1 MKKAILIW
9 LLLQLTVSAFA
20 FGRVTVEQLNRV
32 VVSSHGKSDGKIADR
47 LFGLEL
53 AERLSNAKLADFLAA
68 LPVVKAAAAP
78 PRRQNPHPTRP
89 PARSNN
95 EKTGRRP
102 STTSRQPSV
111 CSRTSLRV
119 AIRSVF
125 KTPRP
130 YLREGARARRVA
142 PSFPPSLSIQSA
154 GLPGS

>member
-68 LPVVKAAAAP
+68 LPGPKSRRALVAPADQATSLAP
-78 PRRQNPHPTRP
+78 PPPKTQPHPP
-89 PARSNN
+89 PTLEQQRKIRAPAIDYI
-95 EKTGRRP
+95 KT
-102 STTSRQPSV
+102 T
-111 CSRTSLRV
+111 L
-119 AIRSVF
+119 
-125 KTPRP
+125 
-130 YLREGARARRVA
+130 
-142 PSFPPSLSIQSA
+142 
-154 GLPGS
+154 